1 MLQNEFRKRYYIYL
15 GKKEYKNLSLYYI
28 RMGHEK
34 QVMYNK
40 RWRASNRDKVS
51 AYKKKENKWIHIS
64 RQFRRIGIYDEYPEN
79 RGVRIY

>member
-1 MLQNEFRKRYYIYL
+1 
-15 GKKEYKNLSLYYI
+15 
-28 RMGHEK
+28 MGHEK
-34 QVMYNK
+34 QVEYNK
-40 RWRASNRDKVS
+40 RWRALNRDKVS

>member
-1 MLQNEFRKRYYIYL
+1 
-15 GKKEYKNLSLYYI
+15 
-28 RMGHEK
+28 MGHEK

-40 RWRASNRDKVS
+40 RWRASNHDKVS
-51 AYKKKENKWIHIS
+51 AYKKKENKWTHIS